1 MKLHKILIDAVLLS
15 LDEIFFQERYA
26 DKVIEKVLKSNPKW
40 GARDRAFIAENVY
53 EIVRNW
59 RLLSYVTDST
69 SREQD
74 RLEQITA
81 AWFYHKGYEANEWS
95 GFKRLNYERLEML
108 FEQAGANRALI
119 ESVPNWLDK
128 LCFEEIGEKWGDE
141 LHAMNQPA
149 NVVIRTNT
157 LKTDRQT
164 LKSALEA
171 ENILTDTLEDTPD
184 ALVLKERKNL
194 FTTALFK
201 QGHFEI
207 QDAGSQWI
215 APMLD
220 VKPGMRVIDACAG
233 AGGKT
238 LHLSALMNN
247 KGSLIAMDT
256 EAFKLD
262 ELKKRARRA
271 GVGNVET
278 REIESTKTIKRLYE
292 TADRVLLDVPCS
304 GLGVLRRNPDAKW
317 KLSESFIQKIQITQR
332 DILSRYSKMI
342 RGNGKLVYATCSLL
356 PSESEDQV
364 KWFLED
370 QAGAFELIEERRC
383 SPVLHGYD
391 GFYMACLQKVGA

>member
-1 MKLHKILIDAVLLS
+1 MEFDYLEPS
-15 LDEIFFQERYA
+15 L
-26 DKVIEKVLKSNPKW
+26 
-40 GARDRAFIAENVY
+40 
-53 EIVRNW
+53 
-59 RLLSYVTDST
+59 
-69 SREQD
+69 
-74 RLEQITA
+74 
-81 AWFYHKGYEANEWS
+81 
-95 GFKRLNYERLEML
+95 
-108 FEQAGANRALI
+108 
-119 ESVPNWLDK
+119 
-128 LCFEEIGEKWGDE
+128 
-141 LHAMNQPA
+141 
-149 NVVIRTNT
+149 T
-157 LKTDRQT
+157 LKTDLET
-164 LKSALEA
+164 LKLELEA
-171 ENILTDTLEDTPD
+171 QNILTDILEDTPN

-194 FTTALFK
+194 FTTELFK
-201 QGHFEI
+201 KGHFEV

-278 REIESTKTIKRLYE
+278 REIDSTKVIKRLHE

-317 KLSESFIQKIQITQR
+317 KLSQNFIQKIQVTQR

-342 RGNGKLVYATCSLL
+342 RGNGKMVYATCSIL
-356 PSESEDQV
+356 PSESEEQV
-364 KWFLED
+364 KWFLAE

-383 SPVLHGYD
+383 SPSANGYD
-391 GFYMACLQKVGA
+391 GFYMACLQKV